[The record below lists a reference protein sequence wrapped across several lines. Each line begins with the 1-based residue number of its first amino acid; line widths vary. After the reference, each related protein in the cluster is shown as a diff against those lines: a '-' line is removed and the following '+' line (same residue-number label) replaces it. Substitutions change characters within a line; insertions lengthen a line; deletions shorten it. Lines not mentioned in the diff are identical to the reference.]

1 MWCVSQL
8 VSLYTAELSPCEL
21 ACGKIVIW
29 YVIDVKIKLKICGS
43 IFASNAL
50 RMYKMIDKDKTDKI
64 IDSYAARFLD
74 DYVGTY
80 GVLPD
85 ANLVEVWRMGFIDGC
100 QAVSD
105 ALTKNSIS

>member
-8 VSLYTAELSPCEL
+8 VSLHTAELSPCEL
-21 ACGKIVIW
+21 ACAKIIIW
-29 YVIDVKIKLKICGS
+29 YVIDVGTKSKSYGP

-50 RMYKMIDKDKTDKI
+50 RMYKMIDKEKADKI
-64 IDSYAARFLD
+64 IDSYALRFLD
-74 DYVGTY
+74 EYVGTY

-85 ANLVEVWRMGFIDGC
+85 ANLVEVWRIGFIDGC

-105 ALTKNSIS
+105 ALTKKQY

>member
-1 MWCVSQL
+1 
-8 VSLYTAELSPCEL
+8 
-21 ACGKIVIW
+21 
-29 YVIDVKIKLKICGS
+29 
-43 IFASNAL
+43 
-50 RMYKMIDKDKTDKI
+50 MYRMIDKEKTNKI
-64 IDSYAARFLD
+64 IDSYALRFLD

-105 ALTKNSIS
+105 AIVNNSLSRSMPNSCEDCEGQCSVCESNKK